1 MAVSSS
7 VPKDFAHASLL
18 AAPLDFRPLDT
29 AVIRVRA
36 ADLVDAS
43 LLPLKPVRSSSTKL
57 KSIVERLSPMP
68 STAFDF
74 DSLYS
79 NISRGQYGSLPNTLA
94 ADLGPN
100 IKFKM
105 QLVGQQADDGQW
117 TFFKHYV
124 FESKMCVKLLRN
136 SLPGELFIIDY
147 GKNFRAGLKGF
158 QYLLEHVGQWSVMW
172 FQVSAKEAK
181 SKSKEKSDLEA
192 GFKFIRTEGPRSNMH
207 NRQTEWTEVEIHR
220 EGSPIF
226 GWSAGLVKESL
237 RGYATSNVF
246 ADRISN
252 FHLTLYDLSAGFL
265 HDVIIPLL
273 PTLKSKTVV
282 FMGLAEKGKTPAA
295 QALALAMS
303 EYWLLVD
310 NMAWEQR
317 PAFRLCAS
325 LDQLRGEPGVKHVP
339 DILDDPDCS
348 QIPISKLKAFLDST
362 LEETFTVERWTTSKF
377 VRHQLRILCDN
388 KVNESAEEDIVPGQ
402 TTIPFDTFLN
412 IIDPAFPDKSSKQDK
427 MALLKRAHW
436 VVNLRRAIYVR
447 KAGAG
452 TAPVPLVHYVDG
464 ITDFLADS
472 GKSIMAN
479 MQDGV
484 KDPPADWMEK
494 RQWSHDLVTMVL
506 EKGMVPERTTVCKTT
521 LPFSGVH
528 KRVET
533 KPDLPFSGRVVVDI
547 APEDVEPQLLA
558 PAQEPSQ
565 ASGVSHSYVMPAL
578 SAGVVAP
585 VPEVPEAPPAPE
597 ATLPAVPGIAPCT
610 PVPVKIEPGTFS
622 SLRSGSNEV
631 VIDLDSAT
639 PSPEKPKRRR
649 LHGKQP
655 ADEDGADFPQ
665 VGQADDED

>member
-1 MAVSSS
+1 MAVSNSA
-7 VPKDFAHASLL
+7 PKDFAQASLL
-18 AAPLDFRPLDT
+18 ATPLDFRPLET

-36 ADLVDAS
+36 GELVNIS
-43 LLPLKPVRSSSTKL
+43 LLPLKPMRPSSTKL
-57 KSIVERLSPMP
+57 KSFVERLNPLP

-79 NISRGQYGSLPNTLA
+79 NVSRGRYDSLPNTLA

-105 QLVGQQADDGQW
+105 QLVGQQAEDGQW
-117 TFFKHYV
+117 TFIKHYI
-124 FESKMCVKLLRN
+124 FDAKMSAKLLQER
-136 SLPGELFIIDY
+136 LDGELFIIDY

-172 FQVSAKEAK
+172 FQVSVKDTK
-181 SKSKEKSDLEA
+181 TKIKHKSDLDA
-192 GFKFIRTEGPRSNMH
+192 GFSFIRTQGPRSNMQ
-207 NRQTEWTEVEIHR
+207 NRQTEWTEIEIHR
-220 EGSPIF
+220 EGSPIY

-237 RGYATSNVF
+237 RGYANSNVF
-246 ADRISN
+246 ADRTSN
-252 FHLTLYDLSAGFL
+252 FYVTLHDLSAWFL

-295 QALALAMS
+295 QALASAMS

-310 NMAWEQR
+310 NMAWDQR

-377 VRHQLRILCDN
+377 VRHQLRVLCDN
-388 KVNESAEEDIVPGQ
+388 KVDESAEEDIVPGQ
-402 TTIPFDTFLN
+402 TSISFNTFLDM
-412 IIDPAFPDKSSKQDK
+412 ISPAFPDKSSKQDK
-427 MALLKRAHW
+427 MALLKRSHW
-436 VVNLRRAIYVR
+436 VVNLRRALYVR

-452 TAPVPLVHYVDG
+452 TAPVPLVHYDDG

-472 GKSIMAN
+472 GKSIIAN
-479 MQDGV
+479 MQAGI
-484 KDPPADWMEK
+484 KDPPADWLEK

-506 EKGMVPERTTVCKTT
+506 EKGMEPERTTVCKTN
-521 LPFSGVH
+521 LPFSGGR
-528 KRVET
+528 KRIET

-547 APEDVEPQLLA
+547 GPDDLASQL
-558 PAQEPSQ
+558 PQEPSES
-565 ASGVSHSYVMPAL
+565 SGAHADVMPAL
-578 SAGVVAP
+578 TAGVVAP
-585 VPEVPEAPPAPE
+585 VPEVPDTAPW
-597 ATLPAVPGIAPCT
+597 T
-610 PVPVKIEPGTFS
+610 PVPVKTEPGIFS
-622 SLRSGSNEV
+622 SLPRGSSDII
-631 VIDLDSAT
+631 IDLDAAS
-639 PSPEKPKRRR
+639 PSPVQPKRRR
-649 LHGKQP
+649 IHGKRA
-655 ADEDGADFPQ
+655 ADEDGTDFPE
-665 VGQADDED
+665 VGHADDEE